1 MNTGPYLLGLDL
13 GTTRVKALLVSSS
26 GNIVAV
32 EDEGYQLTRP
42 TEGAAEQNPNQW
54 WHASCRVMSAAVEK
68 SGVSAEEIIA
78 VGLAG
83 QMHTAVFLDENL
95 EPLRPAIT
103 WADNRASPQAEKI
116 ENSLGVNT
124 LLNITYNRSLP
135 GFTAPKVLWLKENE
149 PEVFDKLHKVVL
161 PKDYIRYRLT
171 GHLAGEKAG
180 ASATLLFDLEK
191 ETWSNQL
198 LDVVG
203 LAPKNL
209 PPLLE
214 STSVAGE
221 LTAEAARQVGLSSG
235 TKIIAG
241 AGDQQAGAL
250 GIGAVE
256 PGIAVSTIGTG
267 GQFFTTADE
276 LIKPGE
282 GRVHV
287 FRQCLPEKW
296 HVMGAM
302 QAAGLA
308 LRWFKENVIDSF
320 TGSNIGYEELDRV
333 AAQASPGSDG
343 LLFLPY
349 LTGERSPH
357 MDPNARGSFVGLN
370 LDHEMSHFLRSIMEG
385 VTFGMRDSLEI
396 LKELGLPIEEIR
408 CSGGG
413 ATSSLW
419 RHIQAD
425 IYDRP
430 VVRTTVEES
439 TALGAALLAGIGA
452 DILAPAPEE
461 LTDFFSDVNEEILPI
476 SENSE
481 NYEDLYETFKSLYP
495 SLKKQFED
503 LA

>member
-1 MNTGPYLLGLDL
+1 MNKESYLLGLDL
-13 GTTRVKALLVSSS
+13 GTTRVKALLVSSA
-26 GNIVAV
+26 GTIVAV
-32 EDEGYQLTRP
+32 KDEDYQLTRP

-54 WHASCRVMSAAVEK
+54 WRASCRVIRAAVDK
-68 SGVSAEEIIA
+68 SEVSPEEIIA

-83 QMHTAVFLDENL
+83 QMHTAVFLDQNL

-103 WADNRASPQAEKI
+103 WADNRASPQAKKI
-116 ENSLGVNT
+116 EEIIGVNN

-171 GHLAGEKAG
+171 DNLAGEKAG

-198 LDVVG
+198 LEVVG
-203 LAPKNL
+203 LKSKNL

-221 LTAEAARQVGLSSG
+221 LTAEAAKQLGLSSG

-250 GIGAVE
+250 GIGAVKS
-256 PGIAVSTIGTG
+256 GIAVSTIGTG

-276 LIKPGE
+276 LIKPGM

-287 FRQCLPEKW
+287 FRQCLPGKW

-308 LRWFKENVIDSF
+308 LRWFKENVIESF
-320 TGSNIGYEELDRV
+320 TGSNIGYKELDRV
-333 AAQASPGSDG
+333 AAQAPPGSDG

-370 LDHEMSHFLRSIMEG
+370 LDHEMAHFLRSIMEG

-425 IYDRP
+425 IYDSP
-430 VVRTTVEES
+430 VVKTTVEES
-439 TALGAALLAGIGA
+439 TALGAAILAGIGA

-461 LTDFFSDVNEEILPI
+461 LTEFFPDSNEEILPK
-476 SENSE
+476 SANSE
-481 NYEDLYETFKSLYP
+481 IYEDLYETYKSLYP